1 MDQLIVAVNQALE
14 ALDESLQMLLP
25 KAQSDKCRRAGF
37 ALRAALEQPER
48 KNWQHAANEWA
59 DMATNGIQWVRNISL
74 GISTPE
80 EALKNLEACLAHCR
94 EVNDGPVDEESKP

>member
-14 ALDESLQMLLP
+14 
-25 KAQSDKCRRAGF
+25 
-37 ALRAALEQPER
+37 QPER
-48 KNWQHAANEWA
+48 KNWQHIANEWA
-59 DMATNGIQWVRNISL
+59 DMATNGIQWVRNISE

-80 EALKNLEACLAHCR
+80 EALKSLESDLAHCR